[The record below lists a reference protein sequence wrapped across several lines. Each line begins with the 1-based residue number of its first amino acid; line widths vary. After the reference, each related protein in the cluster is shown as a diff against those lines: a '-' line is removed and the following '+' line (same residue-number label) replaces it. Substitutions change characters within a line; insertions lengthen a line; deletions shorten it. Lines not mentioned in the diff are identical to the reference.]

1 MSSVRL
7 TVNLGFLLAMIV
19 LFLSGYGSYEGVKE
33 VVAVGEQARQE
44 QRERLLEFR
53 IKLAD
58 PALKAPDEVQH
69 LVEERV
75 KGEIAAAGRT
85 NTVSEE
91 PAKRTANIVLAAT
104 ILSILIALVAQVL
117 INHDTQARQ
126 VAEANL
132 LQAHADLEERVRQRT
147 AELEKIR
154 AQLEERVRERTAD
167 LAQANEDLRQENRVR
182 GLVENALQET
192 LTLQNAILDSANYS
206 IVSTDATGLIRTY
219 NAAAER
225 WFGYSP
231 AEVVLKSTPL
241 LLHDDKEIAR
251 RQRELGGAG
260 ESAWEVLVARAR
272 AQNLDE
278 QEWTFINKDGS
289 RFPGLLSVT
298 ALRDE
303 ADRISGFLLV
313 GSDIRVRWTHEQEMR
328 RAREAAETANKTKSE
343 FLANMSHELRTP
355 LTSVIGFTNILL
367 KNKAGNLRD
376 QDLTFLGRVL
386 DNGKHLLALINEVLD
401 LAKVEAG
408 RMDLDVTSIALGDLI
423 RETLAGLEGQ
433 LRDKDLRLVA
443 EVPSDIPHVA
453 TDRGKLKQVLINLI
467 GNALKFTERGTV
479 TVRVDSDPLTHRPL
493 AIEVIDTGIG
503 IPSEKLGKVFEAFQ
517 QADASTSRRYGG
529 TGLGLTIAQSICR
542 LLGYTIEVQ
551 SRVGIGST
559 FRIVFGERAE
569 VAPSLA
575 PTASGRF
582 RAMRALQS
590 GLPALAGKKV
600 LVIDDDSDSRLLL
613 TQHVEDCGCR
623 VLAVDT
629 GEQALALAREYHP
642 DLIVLDLMMPGMSG
656 WDVLKVLKANPLLC
670 EVPVVVVSLVAG
682 ENRGTIF
689 GAVDLLDK
697 PVSREGVHAMLRR
710 NLAPECGR
718 VLVVDDNPDSRRL
731 ATTFLAEEGFETRE
745 AVNGSDALKQLQ
757 DFTPDLIILDLM
769 MPEMD
774 GMTFLEALRREPRY
788 LRLPVV
794 VVTAK
799 DLSERETQR
808 LGTEAAAV
816 LRKGEELAAGLK
828 RVVREVLRNGSDE

>member
-1 MSSVRL
+1 MTSVRM
-7 TVNLGFLLAMIV
+7 TVNLAFLLAMIV
-19 LFLSGYGSYEGVKE
+19 LCLSGYGSYEGVQE
-33 VVAVGEQARQE
+33 IALVGEQGRHDQ
-44 QRERLLEFR
+44 LESMRDFQ
-53 IKLAD
+53 IKMAS
-58 PALKAPDEVQH
+58 PALKAPDEVQR
-69 LVEERV
+69 LVEERF
-75 KGEIAAAGRT
+75 KAETAAAGRT
-85 NTVSEE
+85 KALAEE
-91 PAKRTANIVLAAT
+91 PSKRTANIVLAAT
-104 ILSILIALVAQVL
+104 ILSILIALSAQLL
-117 INHDTQARQ
+117 INHDTRARQ
-126 VAEANL
+126 VAEENL
-132 LQAHADLEERVRQRT
+132 RQTHADLEKRVRQRT
-147 AELEKIR
+147 AELENIR
-154 AQLEERVRERTAD
+154 AGLEQSVRKRTAD
-167 LAQANEDLRQENRVR
+167 LARANEELRQEIDVR
-182 GLVENALQET
+182 SAVESNLHET
-192 LTLQNAILDSANYS
+192 MTLQNAILDSANYS
-206 IVSTDATGLIRTY
+206 IVSTDAKGVIRTY

-231 AEVVLKSTPL
+231 AEVVGTLTPL
-241 LLHDDKEIAR
+241 LIHDDKEIAR
-251 RQRELGGAG
+251 RQRERGA
-260 ESAWEVLVARAR
+260 ESAWEVLAARAR

-278 QEWTFINKDGS
+278 QEWTFITKDGS

-303 ADRISGFLLV
+303 VGHISGFLLV
-313 GSDIRVRWTHEQEMR
+313 GSDIRERREHEKEMR
-328 RAREAAETANKTKSE
+328 RARETAEAANKTKSE

-367 KNKAGNLRD
+367 KNKGGNLRE
-376 QDLTFLGRVL
+376 QDLNFLGRVL
-386 DNGKHLLALINEVLD
+386 DNGKHLLTLINEVLD
-401 LAKVEAG
+401 LAKVESG
-408 RMDLDVTSIALGDLI
+408 RMELDLATVSLGDLI
-423 RETLAGLEGQ
+423 HDTLAGLEGQ
-433 LRDKDLRLVA
+433 LRDKDLRLVSEVPPEIA
-443 EVPSDIPHVA
+443 EVE
-453 TDRGKLKQVLINLI
+453 TDPGKLKQVLINLV

-479 TVRVDSDPLTHRPL
+479 TVRVDADPMTRRPL

-503 IPSEKLGKVFEAFQ
+503 IPPEKMSKVFEAFQ

-529 TGLGLTIAQSICR
+529 TGLGLTIAQSFCR

-559 FRIVFGERAE
+559 FRVVFGERSEA
-569 VAPSLA
+569 APALT
-575 PTASGRF
+575 PTPSSRV

-600 LVIDDDSDSRLLL
+600 LVIDDDSDARLLL

-623 VLAVDT
+623 VVAVDT
-629 GEQALALAREYHP
+629 GELALALAREHHP

-656 WDVLKVLKANPLLC
+656 WDVLKALKANPLLC
-670 EVPVVVVSLVAG
+670 DVPVVVVSLVAG

-710 NLAPECGR
+710 NLAPESGR

-731 ATTFLAEEGFETRE
+731 ATTFLGEEGFETRE
-745 AVNGSDALKQLQ
+745 AENGSDALNQLQ

-774 GMTFLEALRREPRY
+774 GMTFLEVLRRDPRH
-788 LRLPVV
+788 LHLPVV

-799 DLSERETQR
+799 ELSEVETHR

-816 LRKGEELAAGLK
+816 LRKGDELAAGLK